1 MKRQSIALFLSTVAL
16 AGGAVGCGKQPDGG
30 EAGADH
36 DQKQLSQ
43 PGKPA
48 AVGTPQGSEGGEG
61 GEGGEG

>member
-16 AGGAVGCGKQPDGG
+16 AAGAVACGKQADDSDS
-30 EAGADH
+30 GADH

-43 PGKPA
+43 PAKPA
-48 AVGTPQGSEGGEG
+48 AANQNGGEG